1 MNQINNQISHI
12 CVKKIDL
19 VLYTN
24 LNIYKTKYIK
34 MNCQEMNLIE
44 TELGLE
50 LPNNFQNYSQ
60 ETQELIINY
69 LKHLGTIERQAYT
82 IGKRHL
88 GTSFN
93 VVKSNGFLYWKKNNK

>member
-1 MNQINNQISHI
+1 MNPINNQISHI

-19 VLYTN
+19 VL
-24 LNIYKTKYIK
+24 LKYIK
-34 MNCQEMNLIE
+34 LNILQMNFQEIE

-50 LPNNFQNYSQ
+50 LPNNFQNYTQ
-60 ETQELIINY
+60 EMQELIINY
-69 LKHLGTIERQAYT
+69 LKQLGTIERQAYT

-93 VVKSNGFLYWKKNNK
+93 VVKSNGFLYWKQNNK